1 MPSGSVGTASE
12 QRHGLKEGSELLT
25 LIESGLLS
33 GLVAKAELRE
43 LLDELYD
50 DSED

>member
-1 MPSGSVGTASE
+1 M
-12 QRHGLKEGSELLT
+12 LT

-33 GLVAKAELRE
+33 SLAAKVELRE

-50 DSED
+50 DDDFDD